1 MNVCIFCSASDLPA
15 KYTEPATQL
24 ATLLAE
30 NGHNLVWG
38 GSDVGLMRD
47 IATAVQDAGGKLF
60 GVSMESL
67 KHTARA
73 GADTMLIAKD
83 LGERKA
89 LMLEHCDAIVTLVGG
104 TGTLDELTD
113 VFEMKRHGTH
123 NKPIIVLNTLDFY
136 RGLEMQYKHM
146 QSEHFLDRMRP
157 LDELITFVREPEDV
171 IDLLGQAPRAE
182 QPGDMAFVS
191 AEAA

>member
-1 MNVCIFCSASDLPA
+1 MNVCVFCSASDVPDVYTKPA
-15 KYTEPATQL
+15 ERF

-38 GSDVGLMRD
+38 GSNVGLMRD
-47 IATAVQDAGGKLF
+47 IATAAQNAGAKLF

-73 GADTMLIAKD
+73 NADTILIAKD

-89 LMLEHCDAIVTLVGG
+89 LMLEHCDAIVALVGG

-113 VFEMKRHGTH
+113 VFEMKRHGVH
-123 NKPIIVLNTLDFY
+123 NKPIIVLNTNGFY
-136 RGLEMQYKHM
+136 RGLELQYQHM
-146 QSEHFLDRMRP
+146 QSERFLDRMRP
-157 LDELITFVREPEDV
+157 LDEMITFVTEPAEV
-171 IDLLGQAPRAE
+171 IEMLGVVPRVAS
-182 QPGDMAFVS
+182 DDAAFVS
-191 AEAA
+191 AEAAL